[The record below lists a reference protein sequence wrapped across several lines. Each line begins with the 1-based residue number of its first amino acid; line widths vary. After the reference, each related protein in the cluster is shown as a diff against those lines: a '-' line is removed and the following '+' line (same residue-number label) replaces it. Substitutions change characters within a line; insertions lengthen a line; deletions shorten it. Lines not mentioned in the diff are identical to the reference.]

1 VRPVTDLEAA
11 LAAVTAEFPAAGRLA
26 LDAWEYGRVHGDA
39 AGVRYAAHLLG
50 WLRESAAARAADAA
64 KWGWSA
70 AARPAGAVRGAGPV
84 PADPAAWVLTG
95 KGRVVRKG
103 EHKAADGAVTHWA
116 RDGWGHWHKAEGGR
130 T

>member
-1 VRPVTDLEAA
+1 VRAVTEFEAA

-26 LDAWEYGRVHGDA
+26 LDAWEYGRQHGDA

-50 WLRESAAARAADAA
+50 WLRGSAAARAADAA

-70 AARPAGAVRGAGPV
+70 AARPAGAVRGVRPV
-84 PADPAAWVLTG
+84 PADPAVWVLTTR
-95 KGRVVRKG
+95 GRVVRKG

-130 T
+130 A